1 MKNLDQV
8 LTVLVAYVNSEKQ
21 LQFPL
26 DISFKVSLG
35 TATPE
40 EIETVEEWRTK
51 TRALREATILK
62 LTELGVENPK
72 STLDHF
78 ELLHSL

>member
-8 LTVLVAYVNSEKQ
+8 LTVLFAYVNSEKQ
-21 LQFPL
+21 LHFPM
-26 DISFKVSLG
+26 DASFNVRLG

-40 EIETVEEWRTK
+40 EIEAVEDWKTK
-51 TRALREATILK
+51 ARALREATILK